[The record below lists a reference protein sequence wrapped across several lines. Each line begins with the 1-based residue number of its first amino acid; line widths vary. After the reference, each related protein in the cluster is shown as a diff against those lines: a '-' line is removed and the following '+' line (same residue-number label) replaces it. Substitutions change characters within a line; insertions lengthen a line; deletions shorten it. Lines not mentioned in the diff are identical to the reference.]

1 MRTGDGCGREGETG
15 GTVGRAGSVGMSRP
29 GRSGGAA
36 DRIATRLPVVSVARG
51 RDAARATFWLV
62 PAGCVVVSIGLA
74 IGVIALDDALPAT
87 HALFVFPGP
96 PSGARSF
103 LSSIIQAMISFTGL
117 VFSITI
123 VVLQLSSGQFSP
135 RVLRMFLGD
144 RMIQFALGVFVA
156 TFVYAMV
163 VHRAIRGTVGHDAFV
178 RGSRSPSRS
187 AWCWP
192 ASGCSSATSP
202 TSRT

>member
-1 MRTGDGCGREGETG
+1 
-15 GTVGRAGSVGMSRP
+15 MSQP
-29 GRSGGAA
+29 GRWGGAA
-36 DRIATRLPVVSVARG
+36 ARLAAWLPVVSVERV
-51 RDAARATFWLV
+51 RNVARATFWLV
-62 PAGCVVVSIGLA
+62 PAVCVVVSIGLA
-74 IGVIALDDALPAT
+74 IGLVALDEALPAT

-117 VFSITI
+117 VLSITI

-144 RMIQFALGVFVA
+144 RTIQVALGIFVA

-163 VHRAIRGTVGHDAFV
+163 VYRAIRGTTGHDAFV
-178 RGSRSPSRS
+178 PRIAVTVAFGFVLASS
-187 AWCWP
+187 A
-192 ASGCSSATSP
+192 CSSVTSAIW
-202 TSRT
+202 RT